1 MISCGKYEQG
11 KIRAGLNVTWM
22 IFTLTLYSCTL
33 KGGRDRRKE
42 ETFMDQTQTDN
53 LKVLTALGEK
63 KRLNKAD
70 IEQAL
75 SICRAT
81 LNSDVPPLVEVITA
95 IVNMNFAIIPPFT
108 EEIFL
113 SLKPSVQHKAL
124 EVFLG
129 SDKIVSNIQCY
140 GIRRNVLMAT
150 SLLDSDVNDVFIHGL
165 LRMAT
170 IQYEEKGSNPKVNEI
185 FLGKMKTL
193 FSLDYSIW
201 SHDELVVF
209 LRWMEEVAVTAE
221 DKKSVSEFVQKWRT
235 DRNKAP
241 KSEESL
247 DKPAVV
253 TKELHSKSEPQ
264 RTPTLQEQGEG
275 LIRQL
280 REVLIQLQR
289 DAQHY
294 EKKNDQTRADLE
306 RLKYEYS
313 ILESYIEELEL
324 DKHFLQDS
332 ITKLEMQV
340 QTLSTENGQLNER
353 LENVLLAD
361 QNQAKFE
368 LEAFR
373 SDLSKRLGPDYK
385 DFLHLSNVEP
395 TPTYFEALLG
405 VLDGVF
411 DTLRRKGIRFPEG
424 VGG

>member
-1 MISCGKYEQG
+1 MVFCVQNRSAKILAQVERDLNKQYPCALKDGCDLGKDESLMEQT
-11 KIRAGLNVTWM
+11 K
-22 IFTLTLYSCTL
+22 
-33 KGGRDRRKE
+33 
-42 ETFMDQTQTDN
+42 TDN
-53 LKVLTALGEK
+53 LETLVAFGEK
-63 KRLNKAD
+63 QRLNKAD

-75 SICRAT
+75 SICTVA
-81 LNSDVPPLVEVITA
+81 LNSDAAPVVEVITA

-113 SLKPSVQHKAL
+113 RLKPQTQHKAL

-129 SDKIVSNIQCY
+129 SDKIVSNAQHY

-150 SLLDSDVNDVFIHGL
+150 SLLGSDGNDVFIHGL

-170 IQYEEKGSNPKVNEI
+170 AQYEEKGSNSKVNEI
-185 FLGKMKTL
+185 LVGKMKAL

-209 LRWMEEVAVTAE
+209 VRWMEEVSVTAE
-221 DKKSVSEFVQKWRT
+221 DKKSVSEFVQKWGT
-235 DRNKAP
+235 DRNSAP

-253 TKELHSKSEPQ
+253 TEKLHSKSEPQ
-264 RTPTLQEQGEG
+264 RTTPTLQEQGEG

-280 REVLIQLQR
+280 REVLIHLQR
-289 DAQHY
+289 DAKHY
-294 EKKNDQTRADLE
+294 EKENDQTRAALE
-306 RLKYEYS
+306 RLKGEYS
-313 ILESYIEELEL
+313 ILQSYVEELEL
-324 DKHFLQDS
+324 DKRFLQDS
-332 ITKLEMQV
+332 ITTLETQV
-340 QTLSTENGQLNER
+340 QTLSTENVQLNER

-411 DTLRRKGIRFPEG
+411 DTLRRKGIRFPQD